1 MKLLQAKTSKGTNL
15 YIIKSYRYNG
25 KSTSKI
31 VKKCG
36 RLEDLA
42 KVYDDP
48 IKHVLDVKA
57 ELEKEEK
64 EFLKKKG
71 DINFTVSKDNLY
83 KNGNPMRIGGHLYLR
98 PFFRKLGLDE
108 LLKKIQEKTKI
119 EYNLGEVIEYIVYS
133 RILYPTSKRE
143 TADVKRFFLEEPDFE
158 LHDIYRA
165 LDVIEENS
173 DLIQKFCYKNSSKI
187 ARRNKRILYY
197 DCTNFYF
204 ESEEENGLRQY
215 GVSKEHRP
223 NPIVQMGLFADGNGI
238 PLAFDINPGNTNE
251 QITLKPLENKII
263 KDFGLDKIVVCTDAG
278 LASYENRDFND
289 HANRAFVVTQ
299 SLKKLPSHLKEW
311 ALDKSGWKKL
321 SSNEAGFPSLIDE
334 DHEILYKTRYMLE
347 DVTIKDNYGKPLKIQ
362 KGWRLIVTY
371 SPLYAKYQ
379 TEILNKQVERAKKII
394 ANPNSYKKGSMNDV
408 KRFIKNLSFDS
419 NGEIITNSKLLFD
432 EELLAKEKQ
441 FIGYYG
447 LTTNLKDKVQDIVSI
462 NHNRWKIEESF
473 RIMKTDFKSRPVFH
487 YKDDR
492 IKAHFLT
499 CYLALLIFRLLQLKV
514 KDKFTSSELLTALR
528 NMYYVKLKE
537 GYITN
542 FAASPVID
550 ELNAMLDMKTDF
562 GCYTYKEMRYLI
574 NSSKNY

>member
-1 MKLLQAKTSKGTNL
+1 MKLLQQKTSKGTNL

-25 KSTSKI
+25 KSTSKV

-36 RLEDLA
+36 RIEDLA
-42 KVYDDP
+42 KIYDDP
-48 IKHVLDVKA
+48 LKHVMKVKE

-83 KNGNPMRIGGHLYLR
+83 KNGNPLRIGGHLYLR

-143 TADVKRFFLEEPDFE
+143 TADVKRFFLEEPVFD
-158 LHDIYRA
+158 LDVIYRA
-165 LDVIEENS
+165 CDVLEENA

-197 DCTNFYF
+197 DCTNFFF

-215 GVSKEHRP
+215 GISKEHRP
-223 NPIVQMGLFADGNGI
+223 NPIVQMGLFMDANGI
-238 PLAFDINPGNTNE
+238 PLAYNINPGNTNE
-251 QITLKPLENKII
+251 QITLKPLEEKII
-263 KDFGLDKIVVCTDAG
+263 KDFGLEKIVVCTDAG
-278 LASYENRDFND
+278 LASYDNRAFND
-289 HANRAFVVTQ
+289 RQGRAFVVTQ
-299 SLKKLPSHLKEW
+299 SLKKLPAHLKSW

-321 SSNEAGFPSLIDE
+321 SSNEVGFPGLIEE
-334 DHEILYKTRYMLE
+334 DNDILYKARYMKE
-347 DVTIKDNYGKPLKIQ
+347 DITIKDNAGNPLKIEQ
-362 KGWRLIVTY
+362 GWRLIITY

-379 TEILNKQVERAKKII
+379 NEILNKQVERAKKII
-394 ANPNSYKKGSMNDV
+394 ANPNSYKKASINDA
-408 KRFIKNLSFDS
+408 KRFIKNISYDED
-419 NGEIITNSKLLFD
+419 GTIINNSKLLFD
-432 EELLAKEKQ
+432 EELLAKEKE

-447 LTTNLKDKVQDIVSI
+447 LTTNLKDKPQDIVSI

-473 RIMKTDFKSRPVFH
+473 RIMKTDFKSRPVYH

-499 CYLALLIFRLLQLKV
+499 CYLALLIFRLLQFKV
-514 KDKFTSSELLTALR
+514 KDKFTSQEILDALR
-528 NMYYVKLKE
+528 SMYYVKLKE

-542 FAASPVID
+542 FESNKVIE